1 MEERRVV
8 EKQSSGSDSQKS
20 DLQKGV
26 AESRIAKKQWSVA
39 MCINHWAM
47 AICIVILIITGFY
60 IGKPFTIGAGETWQ
74 KFSVAEVRFVHLLFG
89 LILTSLLVWRVY
101 LAFFSRFHADWKDFF
116 AWLDF
121 KNVYKQILFYTLVT
135 SDLPEHTGL
144 YGTLQSAAYGFLL
157 IMVFAVVI
165 TGLILYGALH
175 RAGLGGFI
183 SVAFHPLEGS
193 LNGLAGI
200 RFIHHLLTWG
210 FVLFI
215 LIHTYLAFW
224 YDIVFKQG
232 TISSIIS
239 GRVFEKAGR
248 HH

>member
-1 MEERRVV
+1 MAEHGGVK
-8 EKQSSGSDSQKS
+8 KQSQGSDSQKP
-20 DLQKGV
+20 DQQGFMT
-26 AESRIAKKQWSVA
+26 ESRIAKKQWSVA

-47 AICIVILIITGFY
+47 AVCIVLLILSGFY
-60 IGKPFTIGAGETWQ
+60 IGRPLTIGAGETWQ
-74 KFSVAEVRFVHLLFG
+74 KFSVADIRFVHLLFG
-89 LILTSLLVWRVY
+89 LILTAILVWRAY

-121 KNVYKQILFYTLVT
+121 KNVYKQIMFYALINTE
-135 SDLPEHTGL
+135 LPEHTGL

-157 IMVFAVVI
+157 VMAFVIVV

-175 RAGLGGFI
+175 SAGLGGFI
-183 SVAFHPLEGS
+183 SVIFHPLEGT
-193 LNGLAGI
+193 LNGLAGV
-200 RFIHHLLTWG
+200 RFIHHILTWG

-215 LIHTYLAFW
+215 FVHTYLAFW
-224 YDIVFKQG
+224 YDIVFKKG

-239 GRVFEKAGR
+239 GRVFEKAGE